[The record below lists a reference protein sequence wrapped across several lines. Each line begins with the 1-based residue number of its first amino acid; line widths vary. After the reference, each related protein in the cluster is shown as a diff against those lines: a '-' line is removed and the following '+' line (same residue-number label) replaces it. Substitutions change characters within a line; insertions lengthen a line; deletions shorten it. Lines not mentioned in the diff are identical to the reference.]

1 MNVFLIPLF
10 NEAANV
16 QALAT
21 SLMQADND
29 PGTLFLFIDDGSAD
43 GTAEAIRKAFSG
55 RTCEVLVN
63 PVNRGPGFS
72 FNRGFEWIGKRVTG
86 DTVRVI
92 TLEGDNTS
100 DLSVLPAMLAKADE
114 GYGLVLASVY
124 APGGGFSRP
133 SHYRRLVSNI
143 ANGLLRKAFGLS
155 VFTLTSFFR
164 VYDRAVLGRIRTAYG
179 SYCDERGFICKVE
192 LLLRARACGARIAEV
207 PVTLQ
212 SHLRQG
218 PSKMKVFRTGLDYL
232 RFLRKNA
239 GKYKLRDGS
248 A

>member
-1 MNVFLIPLF
+1 MNVFLIPVL
-10 NEAANV
+10 NEAANMP
-16 QALAT
+16 ALAT
-21 SLMQADND
+21 SLMQAGRD
-29 PGTLFLFIDDGSAD
+29 PDTLFLFVDDGSSD
-43 GTAEAIRKAFSG
+43 GTAEAIRQAFAG

-72 FNRGFEWIGKRVTG
+72 FNRGFEWIGTHVAG
-86 DTVRVI
+86 DPVRVI

-133 SHYRRLVSNI
+133 SHYRMLVSNL

-155 VFTLTSFFR
+155 VLTLTSFYR
-164 VYDRAVLGRIRTAYG
+164 VYDRAVLERIRTTYG

-192 LLLRARACGARIAEV
+192 LLLRARACGTRIAEV

-212 SHLRQG
+212 SHLRKG
-218 PSKMKVFRTGLDYL
+218 PSKMKVIRTGLDYL
-232 RFLRKNA
+232 RFLFASIRK
-239 GKYKLRDGS
+239 YR
-248 A
+248 